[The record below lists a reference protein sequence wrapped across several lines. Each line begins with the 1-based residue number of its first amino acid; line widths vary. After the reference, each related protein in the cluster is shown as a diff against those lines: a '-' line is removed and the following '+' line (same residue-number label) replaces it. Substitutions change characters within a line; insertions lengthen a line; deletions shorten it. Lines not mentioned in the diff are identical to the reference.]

1 MRDSFCSLDMLA
13 PFACNLILCAALK
26 SPGYKSPAKVQKTNG
41 RSRGDRRPVIG
52 SRQLVSNWSGSVPV
66 DLQQPVSGLFSA
78 HYRPRRLLFGHFF
91 SSFWWF
97 VRVAPPQRVQ

>member
-41 RSRGDRRPVIG
+41 RSRGDRRPV
-52 SRQLVSNWSGSVPV
+52 
-66 DLQQPVSGLFSA
+66 
-78 HYRPRRLLFGHFF
+78 
-91 SSFWWF
+91 
-97 VRVAPPQRVQ
+97 